1 MKHICKSLRRN
12 ILIGVG
18 SFCLVAAPQVW
29 AQGNVTARASLDS
42 TYVIIGSPTTIH
54 LEVTTPEGVAVQF
67 PQLRK
72 SIAAQDEDQ
81 TFQLDISN
89 VTETD
94 TVRNG
99 RSVTLTRDVEVYA
112 FDSATLYVP
121 PFPFVTAPGDTAWT
135 NALALKVIVPFD
147 VEVDPQKYC
156 DIKEPLKPDFVWTDY
171 VGWVLWPLLALLL
184 VAAVVYYL
192 VYYRPRHR
200 HEKAMAPKPEVVLP
214 PHEVALAALQALEAK
229 KLWQEGHVK
238 PYYTELTDILRVY
251 MDGRFKVST
260 MEQTSDEILQT
271 MRLADGITNSS
282 LQNLRQV
289 LQLAD
294 LVKFA
299 RLEPLAD
306 ENQLS
311 LVNAKM
317 FISQTVEVKTVD
329 TTAAITDVPGAE
341 EQDESET
348 SKTEAQ

>member
-1 MKHICKSLRRN
+1 
-12 ILIGVG
+12 VG
-18 SFCLVAAPQVW
+18 GLFLVAAPQVR
-29 AQGNVTARASLDS
+29 AQGGVTARASLDS

-54 LEVTTPEGVAVQF
+54 LEVTAPEGVAVQF

-72 SIAAQDEDQ
+72 AIAAQDEDQ
-81 TFQLDISN
+81 SFQLDISN
-89 VTETD
+89 VTEID
-94 TVRNG
+94 TVQSG
-99 RSVTLTRDVEVYA
+99 LSLTLKRDVEVYA

-121 PFPFVTAPGDTAWT
+121 PFPFVVAPGDTAWT

-147 VEVDPQKYC
+147 VEVDPEKYC
-156 DIKEPLKPDFVWTDY
+156 DIKAPLKPEFVWMDY
-171 VGWVLWPLLALLL
+171 VGWVLWPLLALVV
-184 VAAVVYYL
+184 VAAVVYYF
-192 VYYRPRHR
+192 VYYRPRHHR
-200 HEKAMAPKPEVVLP
+200 ERIETPKPAVVLP
-214 PHEVALAALQALEAK
+214 PHEVALAALQALESK

-238 PYYTELTDILRVY
+238 RYYTELTDILRAY

-271 MRLADGITNSS
+271 MRLTDGITNSS

-289 LQLAD
+289 LQLSD

-299 RLEPLAD
+299 RLKPLAD

-341 EQDESET
+341 EQPESET